1 MPHEPDG
8 MSPDAGPRRRDPL
21 LMLATIAAA
30 MVVVVTVIAALTW
43 RTPILHR
50 DIHGHPLVATEAT
63 LDVTL
68 TRLSPAT
75 ITVPQSLVGIQ
86 FRNSTSLS
94 HDVVINVPVLTID
107 ATGSGNAGTDGAGD
121 VVVQLP
127 PHGEEH
133 VALLPRFAGRFAI
146 SCSGSPD
153 GMQGTLAVTES
164 LPTAPTARAS
174 ASAADRMVM
183 LRPAAARQRLRDG

>member
-1 MPHEPDG
+1 MPDERKG
-8 MSPDAGPRRRDPL
+8 MSPAPGLRGTDSLLVLAMIGAG
-21 LMLATIAAA
+21 
-30 MVVVVTVIAALTW
+30 MVVVVTVFAALTW

-50 DIHGHPLVATEAT
+50 DIRGHPLVATEAT

-68 TRLSPAT
+68 TGLSPAI
-75 ITVPQSLVGIQ
+75 ITVAQSLVGIR

-94 HDVVINVPVLTID
+94 HDVVINVPVFSVD
-107 ATGSGNAGTDGAGD
+107 ATGNGNAGTDGAGD

-133 VALLPRFAGRFAI
+133 VALLPRFTGRFAI

-153 GMQGTLAVTES
+153 GMQGTLEVSKAVPGS
-164 LPTAPTARAS
+164 PSATAS
-174 ASAADRMVM
+174 SADRMVT
-183 LRPAAARQRLRDG
+183 LEPAAERRRIRGG